1 MYIGYM
7 GSVVFVVSSHY
18 MITTSQVQRQDSGRW
33 TEHDLIHKKP
43 VSQFKGPGLGKIS
56 FKLQLR
62 ADHNVS
68 PSSQLRILRQMCD
81 SGAVFPLV
89 IGGRPVS
96 QNYWRLDALSQD
108 ENFYSPTGKLI
119 QTNVSVSLTEY
130 DDSNYIEEKTA
141 VDKYGAI
148 GNALAYI
155 L

>member
-18 MITTSQVQRQDSGRW
+18 MITPSHVQRQGDGRW
-33 TEHDLIHKKP
+33 SDHDLINRKP
-43 VSQFKGPGLGKIS
+43 VSQFKGPGLEKLS
-56 FKLQLR
+56 FQLQLR
-62 ADHNVS
+62 EDHNVS
-68 PSSQLRILRQMCD
+68 PDKELRTLRRMRD
-81 SGAVFPLV
+81 IGAVFPLV
-89 IGGRPVS
+89 IGGKPVT
-96 QNYWRLDALSQD
+96 QNYWRLDSISQD

-148 GNALAYI
+148 GNTLAYF